1 LTLLKPSSKPRAISR
16 RAWEVTAC
24 ISGFST
30 RRQGGATLS
39 LVGTPKHPKGFLL
52 RLPESLEAKVTV
64 NDHMIST
71 FSDHEFIL
79 PSDMAEAH
87 VTFGQ

>member
-1 LTLLKPSSKPRAISR
+1 M
-16 RAWEVTAC
+16 
-24 ISGFST
+24 
-30 RRQGGATLS
+30 
-39 LVGTPKHPKGFLL
+39 PKHPKGFLL